1 MKKWVFICSVTLL
14 SARSFAEEKSATDSK
29 SSEKVSAQNQ
39 PASQKSKIAHTEK
52 QTDSNLPSPNANAE
66 MLKGLLE
73 IAKMP
78 DVELSEEEKKDPLK
92 QELNSFRKYV
102 KRYMREYILNRRER
116 KKIDDEIDA
125 LVREETKRNSNAEET
140 RKQ

>member
-14 SARSFAEEKSATDSK
+14 SARIFAEEQAAADLK
-29 SSEKVSAQNQ
+29 SSEKVSEQNQ
-39 PASQKSKIAHTEK
+39 PASQKSKTDHTEK
-52 QTDSNLPSPNANAE
+52 QPESNFPSSNAE
-66 MLKGLLE
+66 ILTALIE

-102 KRYMREYILNRRER
+102 KRYISYE
-116 KKIDDEIDA
+116 
-125 LVREETKRNSNAEET
+125 
-140 RKQ
+140 